1 MAVKK
6 DKKNSKRAGKRC
18 KKILEAVFTTRLGY
32 SLFSVIFVII
42 GSILAIQYARGNWR
56 LTKEGVVANTGLL
69 NVNSFPT
76 GAQVF
81 INNRLV
87 TATDDTIYIDP
98 GEYLV
103 KIVKEGYS
111 VWQKNLLVQ
120 KELVTQT
127 NANLFPAAPS
137 LLPLTFTGVSNI
149 HPSPDGQKILFYVN
163 QASSP
168 TNNGFYLLELTSNF
182 LSLQSGPRQ
191 ITDDAP
197 SLKLDRAHVIWSP
210 DSRQIMILIDE
221 ELGGEEFLLSI
232 DKKSSLLEQSDISYL
247 RSSTLST
254 WEEEIYQKERQ
265 FLEKFPPEVLKIAS
279 ESAKNVYIS
288 PDKKRLLYTATADVS
303 LEDNLIPPLPAT
315 NNQSEERELKTG
327 NIYVYDREEDKNFL
341 VLSEELRPSFPLQ
354 NLVPSENDQS
364 NDVDIQNELNKI
376 KIEESEI
383 ELTYLDKKLLNDDLF
398 TTEMRQLAASPEAF
412 LRLQA
417 ESLTNKETTA
427 INFSNYY
434 TGVKLNSLQ
443 WFPDSKHLL
452 YVADGKVQIM
462 EYDGHNNTIL
472 YSGPFADEFIYPWP
486 DGSQVI
492 IHTSF
497 SPDSPFNLYAIN
509 LK

>member
-1 MAVKK
+1 
-6 DKKNSKRAGKRC
+6 
-18 KKILEAVFTTRLGY
+18 
-32 SLFSVIFVII
+32 
-42 GSILAIQYARGNWR
+42 
-56 LTKEGVVANTGLL
+56 
-69 NVNSFPT
+69 
-76 GAQVF
+76 
-81 INNRLV
+81 
-87 TATDDTIYIDP
+87 
-98 GEYLV
+98 
-103 KIVKEGYS
+103 
-111 VWQKNLLVQ
+111 
-120 KELVTQT
+120 
-127 NANLFPAAPS
+127 
-137 LLPLTFTGVSNI
+137 
-149 HPSPDGQKILFYVN
+149 
-163 QASSP
+163 
-168 TNNGFYLLELTSNF
+168 
-182 LSLQSGPRQ
+182 
-191 ITDDAP
+191 
-197 SLKLDRAHVIWSP
+197 
-210 DSRQIMILIDE
+210 
-221 ELGGEEFLLSI
+221 
-232 DKKSSLLEQSDISYL
+232 
-247 RSSTLST
+247 LST
-254 WEEEIYQKERQ
+254 WEEDFYQKERQ
-265 FLEKFPPEVLKIAS
+265 FLEKFPPEVLIIAS

-364 NDVDIQNELNKI
+364 NDVDIQDELNKI

>member
-1 MAVKK
+1 MTAKKKKRIFEKIVKQF
-6 DKKNSKRAGKRC
+6 KKVFQA
-18 KKILEAVFTTRLGY
+18 IFTTRLGY
-32 SLFSVIFVII
+32 SLFSLVFVII

-81 INNRLV
+81 INDRLI

-127 NANLFPAAPS
+127 NASLFPAAPS
-137 LLPLTFTGVSNI
+137 LSPLTFTGVSNI

-163 QASSP
+163 QASSSS
-168 TNNGFYLLELTSNF
+168 NNGFYLLELTSNF

-191 ITDDAP
+191 ITDDIP
-197 SLKLDRAHVIWSP
+197 SLELEKSHIIWSP
-210 DSRQIMILIDE
+210 NSRELMILVDE
-221 ELGGEEFLLSI
+221 ELGGREFLISI
-232 DKKSSLLEQSDISYL
+232 DRKVSLLNQTDISHL
-247 RSSTLST
+247 RASTLST

-265 FLEKFPPEVLKIAS
+265 FLEKFPPEILEIAS

-288 PDKKRLLYTATADVS
+288 PDKKRLLYTATANVTLS
-303 LEDNLIPPLPAT
+303 DNLIPPLPAT
-315 NNQSEERELKTG
+315 SNQVEERELKTG

-341 VLSEELRPSFPLQ
+341 VLSEKLRPSFPLQ
-354 NLVPSENDQS
+354 NLVPSENDEM
-364 NDVDIQNELNKI
+364 NTINET
-376 KIEESEI
+376 EI
-383 ELTYLDKKLLNDDLF
+383 ELTYIDKQLLSDDLF
-398 TTEMRQLAASPEAF
+398 TSEMRKLESSPEAF

-417 ESLTNKETTA
+417 ESIINKETTA

-452 YVADGKVQIM
+452 YVADSKVQIM
-462 EYDGHNNTIL
+462 EYDGHNNTVL

>member
-1 MAVKK
+1 MTAKK
-6 DKKNSKRAGKRC
+6 
-18 KKILEAVFTTRLGY
+18 KKITFKKASKQFKKVFQAIFTTRLGY
-32 SLFSVIFVII
+32 SLFSLVFVII

-81 INNRLV
+81 INDRLI

-137 LLPLTFTGVSNI
+137 LSPLTFTGVSNI

-163 QASSP
+163 QASSSS
-168 TNNGFYLLELTSNF
+168 NNGFYLLELTSNF

-191 ITDDAP
+191 ITDDVP
-197 SLKLDRAHVIWSP
+197 SLELDKAHIIWSP
-210 DSRQIMILIDE
+210 NSRELMILVDE
-221 ELGGEEFLLSI
+221 ELGGREFLISI
-232 DKKSSLLEQSDISYL
+232 DRKISLLDQTDISHL
-247 RSSTLST
+247 RANTLSV

-265 FLEKFPPEVLKIAS
+265 FLEKFPSEILRVAS

-288 PDKKRLLYTATADVS
+288 PDKKRLLYTATADVN
-303 LEDNLIPPLPAT
+303 LADNLIPPLPAT
-315 NNQSEERELKTG
+315 SNQVEERELKAG

-354 NLVPSENDQS
+354 NLVPNETEEELINI
-364 NDVDIQNELNKI
+364 NNELNDLDKT
-376 KIEESEI
+376 EI
-383 ELTYLDKKLLNDDLF
+383 ELTYVDKQLLSDDLF
-398 TTEMRQLAASPEAF
+398 TTEMRQLESSPEAF

-417 ESLTNKETTA
+417 ESIINKETTA

-462 EYDGHNNTIL
+462 EYDGHNNTVL